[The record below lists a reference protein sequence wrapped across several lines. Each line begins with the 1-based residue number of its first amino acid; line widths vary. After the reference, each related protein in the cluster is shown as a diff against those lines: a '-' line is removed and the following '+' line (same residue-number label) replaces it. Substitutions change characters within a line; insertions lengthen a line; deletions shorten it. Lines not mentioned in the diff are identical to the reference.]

1 MYSILKE
8 IDQYIIENGIPF
20 KNIKVS
26 YTYFSKYVNQVILE
40 LMRDT
45 KACDEFELGP
55 REYTI
60 EYDELGQIYLL
71 ATDEKRKHSNLI
83 ICSNPN
89 NLKVSFP
96 HKTFSERRVIEVA
109 CEYRY
114 LDEYRLMIRKI
125 IRGKELSM
133 RDRVELE
140 NSIIRETAFAN
151 YKKLKSEEKKILD
164 MVDYEGSLRDSV
176 TALKKYIDYLNH
188 EYQEEVIAKEV
199 MHGISY
205 KEPVPESDAFRRG
218 PREFGV
224 KPTKERKN
232 AVMGAEE
239 RIEVLEEHTYVY
251 KDYAFTG
258 NNKEIEYMVYLYNV
272 RDNEF
277 VLVMEPYNGV
287 KYTKIVVLHEKEI
300 NREVFNALVKR
311 YLELSNNEF
320 ALMDNVARSS
330 HTTIDTFRESMNY
343 AILGGEVE
351 KATST
356 FKKKIKSIKDNR

>member
-1 MYSILKE
+1 MLLYIAMKEGILMYSILKE

-71 ATDEKRKHSNLI
+71 ATEEKRKHSNLI

-96 HKTFSERRVIEVA
+96 HKAFSERRVIEVA

-125 IRGKELSM
+125 LKGKELSM
-133 RDRVELE
+133 RDRVEIE
-140 NSIIRETAFAN
+140 TSIIRETAFAN
-151 YKKLKSEEKKILD
+151 YKQLKNEGKNILD
-164 MVDYEGSLRDSV
+164 MVDYEESLRDSV
-176 TALKKYIDYLNH
+176 TDLKKYIDYLNH

-199 MHGISY
+199 MYGISY
-205 KEPVPESDAFRRG
+205 KEPVPDSDAFRRG

-232 AVMGAEE
+232 AVMGA
-239 RIEVLEEHTYVY
+239 
-251 KDYAFTG
+251 
-258 NNKEIEYMVYLYNV
+258 
-272 RDNEF
+272 
-277 VLVMEPYNGV
+277 
-287 KYTKIVVLHEKEI
+287 
-300 NREVFNALVKR
+300 
-311 YLELSNNEF
+311 
-320 ALMDNVARSS
+320 
-330 HTTIDTFRESMNY
+330 
-343 AILGGEVE
+343 
-351 KATST
+351 
-356 FKKKIKSIKDNR
+356 